1 MAVNSKRNINVVLL
15 FIGTVA
21 GSLGLFPAFILAF
34 LAAARL
40 ARENG
45 DNNIYIF
52 YSGLGALTFGFFMLC
67 TTLFISVL
75 DANITYVYVI
85 GSLYAAAVAGG
96 FCLLGIYRHA
106 ARKNR
111 LFQRCLW
118 LIRSEHITDVPRLG
132 EIFGLHHQ
140 KMAARIQ
147 EMLDQGL
154 LEGAALSQDQTEV
167 LLGRSI
173 WAQQRVECVKCGAVQ
188 TVNFG
193 DTLVCD
199 ACGGALKAK
208 RVPRVM

>member
-21 GSLGLFPAFILAF
+21 GSLGFFPAFILAF

-147 EMLDQGL
+147 ERVDSTI
-154 LEGAALSQDQTEV
+154 AASNFTRRQEEQYLSGV
-167 LLGRSI
+167 
-173 WAQQRVECVKCGAVQ
+173 
-188 TVNFG
+188 
-193 DTLVCD
+193 
-199 ACGGALKAK
+199 
-208 RVPRVM
+208 